1 MTGGVSSVKLLAAA
15 LMLAT
20 GTLGLLAMEI
30 ARVRTY
36 TSFTSGVLF
45 LVCWVQLIGGGI
57 LAVKSLFEPN
67 K

>member
-1 MTGGVSSVKLLAAA
+1 MKLLAAA

-30 ARVRTY
+30 ARVRAY
-36 TSFTSGVLF
+36 SFTSGVLF
-45 LVCWVQLIGGGI
+45 LVCWLQLIGGGI
-57 LAVKSLFEPN
+57 LAVKSMFETN